1 MAWGARKGTR
11 VSFEH
16 AIDPHVMG
24 IDGAWRRDCKLADV
38 SVSGARLIVC
48 GSMKGLDLRE
58 FFLILTPNGAAFRRC
73 ELIRVSGDQIGVR
86 FLKKS
91 ETCGKPAR
99 RSASASAAS
108 E

>member
-11 VSFEH
+11 VSFER
-16 AIDPHVMG
+16 AIDAQMMG
-24 IDGAWRRDCKLADV
+24 IDGTWRRDCKLADV

-48 GSMKGLDLRE
+48 GSMEGLDIKE

-73 ELIRVSGDQIGVR
+73 ELIRVNGDQIGIR

-91 ETCGKPAR
+91 ETRGKQAR